1 MKKVNFLFSCLLLWM
16 VGMTYAM
23 AKTVTP
29 YKVDFNSPIDTEEA
43 DFAVAPGWDH
53 QAPGIYNGYSQVH
66 PYWTYSE
73 TGGNGDTEE
82 TPSGWLSCGTQNKR
96 NEFWDYVDDHDYL
109 ITPVVNG
116 KVTFSACYVY
126 ASDLFFRVYTMKEED
141 GKLVIDQ
148 KLLDLDKT
156 KDFKD
161 QSRTF
166 YQFEIPNVEGKRLC
180 FYFSNC
186 GIDDFEAESAEIPEV
201 SKLTIKK
208 ITPSTFGD
216 FVDADE
222 TNNYTVNFQ
231 ASVTNTGNVTL
242 TPGMENYSLSVLSAD
257 GSVIKTV
264 AMDKELKPNESTTV
278 DVAVKRSYTEYPNK
292 DTWTLRDDLSKKTV
306 EIGTI
311 TPGAYAAAPVL
322 TPKFEGDKTVAEANF
337 NKTVADKHM
346 MFSLKNVS
354 GQELKITSVTAPEGY
369 KLNIAADAV
378 VAKHDSLDVDV
389 TLLAGTAGKKEGD
402 LVIATNQGDLTVKL
416 KGEVA
421 PETTW
426 YADFEAVNMPVGTIC
441 DKSAWT
447 LEYKASSWKTENDQR
462 NMKIAQYGSDVEPYK
477 FITPL
482 LDFAEGE
489 TFEMDLARNTTTDS
503 YGTYNF
509 SILYSDDRVNWTS
522 AKEIKFDDLSS
533 LVLDYTEYQFKHF
546 VVDNIPAGKHYIAIA
561 AVNGKVD
568 NLIGGTPVEVAH
580 DWMVSTTNFPSK
592 GQVNNKY
599 TATATLLNNN
609 LKAEEEGAYKVELYV
624 NDEAVAEAEAVKVEA
639 GAENEYTFTYTP
651 HEAGEITAKV
661 VLTAGDYKAES
672 TEATVIVNREESLKD
687 VTIGTV
693 AYGKDW
699 SGDPKGYSEG
709 TAPMYHSSKYSE
721 SESLLPASMLAGQLN
736 KGDKISRIKFTGT
749 CGTDGYKANVK
760 IWMENTTDDKLVD
773 AATGDGETSTADD
786 ATTTKFVDRDTTQ
799 MTQVFDGEVEYAR
812 TYTGW
817 STADGPLCEI
827 VFDEPFVYDGN
838 GLRLRFV
845 HKSDQ
850 ECYDIKYEKVAD
862 NENLCFR
869 KNNKLW
875 DSGVEEYAAQP
886 LPVYHFVLQ
895 LEPAKVVG
903 KVTDNEG
910 VAIANANI
918 TLKSDDVEYYA
929 TTAEDGTYSVDVI
942 QSALTYKATAVSG
955 EFMVTA
961 DEDVVFGSETS
972 KTVNFT
978 LPFATGINT
987 VTSAASAA
995 NTKVYSIEGIK
1006 VSDKGLKGLKPGLY
1020 IVNGKKVVVK

>member
-29 YKVDFNSPIDTEEA
+29 YKVDFNSPIDTSEP

-53 QAPGIYNGYSQVH
+53 QAPGIYNGYSQGH
-66 PYWTYSE
+66 PDWTYSE

-82 TPSGWLSCGTQNKR
+82 TPSGWLSCGTQNIR
-96 NEFWDYVDDHDYL
+96 NEFWGYEDDHDYL

-126 ASDLFFRVYTMKEED
+126 SWDFFFRVYTMKEED
-141 GKLVIDQ
+141 GKLVIDE
-148 KLLDLDKT
+148 KLLDLDIT

-161 QSRTF
+161 QSSTF

-201 SKLTIKK
+201 RLMSLKK
-208 ITPSTFGD
+208 ISPSYFGEY
-216 FVDADE
+216 VDADE
-222 TNNYTVNFQ
+222 TNTYSINFKATVVN
-231 ASVTNTGNVTL
+231 NGNVVL
-242 TPGMENYSLSVLSAD
+242 TPGMENYSLSVL
-257 GSVIKTV
+257 
-264 AMDKELKPNESTTV
+264 DKEGTVITTTPINEELKVGESKEV
-278 DVAVKRSYTEYPNK
+278 DVTASRSYLEYP
-292 DTWTLRDDLSKKTV
+292 DPDFWTLRADLTQKTI

-311 TPGAYAAAPVL
+311 TPGAYTAAPTL
-322 TPKFEGDKTVAEANF
+322 SPKYEGDKKLTEANF
-337 NKTVADKHM
+337 YKTVADKHM

-369 KLNIAADAV
+369 KLNLAADVV

-421 PETTW
+421 PESTW
-426 YADFEAVNMPVGTIC
+426 YADFEGVNMPAGTIC
-441 DKSAWT
+441 DKKVWT
-447 LEYKASSWKTENDQR
+447 LNYKPNEWLTENDKR
-462 NMKIAQYGSDVEPYK
+462 YMKIAKYDSDVEPYK

-489 TFEMDLARNTTTDS
+489 TFELDLARNTSYDS

-580 DWMVSTTNFPSK
+580 DWMVSTTNFPAK
-592 GQVNNKY
+592 GQVNTKY

-661 VLTAGDYKAES
+661 VLTAGDYSVES
-672 TEATVIVNREESLKD
+672 AVSTFSVVREESTKD
-687 VTIGTV
+687 VTIGT
-693 AYGKDW
+693 AFYDTDDW
-699 SGDPKGYSEG
+699 SGEPYSYSEG
-709 TAPMYHSSKYSE
+709 KAPMYHYQKISE
-721 SESLLPASMLAGQLN
+721 SEELLPASMLAGQLN
-736 KGDKISRIKFTGT
+736 KGDKISRIKFIG
-749 CGTDGYKANVK
+749 CNDADDYKADIK
-760 IWMENTTDDKLVD
+760 LWMENTTDDKLI
-773 AATGDGETSTADD
+773 D
-786 ATTTKFVDRDTTQ
+786 ATASDTTFVERDTKL
-799 MTQVFDGEVEYAR
+799 MTCVFDGTVEFNR
-812 TYTGW
+812 TYTSW
-817 STADGPLCEI
+817 PKVDGTLYEL
-827 VFDEPFVYDGN
+827 VFDEPFVYNGD
-838 GLRLRFV
+838 GLRLHFA
-845 HKSDQ
+845 HKSEQDG
-850 ECYDIKYEKVAD
+850 YTKYERVEKD
-862 NENLCFR
+862 EKLCFL
-869 KNNKLW
+869 KAPGWYSDEMVCESK
-875 DSGVEEYAAQP
+875 P
-886 LPVYHFVLQ
+886 LPVFHFVLQ

-987 VTSAASAA
+987 VAPAASAA